1 MTQSTIQPDS
11 LFQKGT
17 SGEYY
22 LQVKSVT
29 AISGKYEYL
38 LMDADLHEYKA
49 TASVLYPVGKL
60 LLCMVRFKLNKKIG
74 QLLIEK
80 VGICSEQSLM
90 PQPNIKESIRREA
103 KKDDANMKLSEMEQA
118 KRASLVDDVKRLI
131 EARENGQTNGKLK
144 SEITR
149 LYQII
154 VEDKL
159 QEVVVEGC
167 GRDSLKKLFGMAR
180 SIRRKEKKKKD
191 KQWLSGKSDS
201 QEKKLDNT
209 LRNKW
214 LRWFIG
220 MYGLNGK
227 YDMEK
232 QMYNAIQKSAYYL
245 NFVELQNE
253 CSTDAQ
259 FYQNGLACCYKIAI
273 NLKIY
278 KPAPKRRKRTQNS
291 NSITGSPHI
300 TRKDWGSAYRPA
312 RG

>member
-1 MTQSTIQPDS
+1 MNNSVTQPDS

-22 LQVKSVT
+22 LLVKSVT
-29 AISGKYEYL
+29 EISGKFEYL
-38 LMDADLHEYKA
+38 LMDADYHEYKA
-49 TASVLYPVGKL
+49 ISSIQYPVGKL
-60 LLCMVRFKLNKKIG
+60 LLCMVRFKLNKKKG
-74 QLLIEK
+74 RLLIEK

-90 PQPNIKESIRREA
+90 LQPKTKESVHREA
-103 KKDDANMKLSEMEQA
+103 KKDDANLKLSETEQA
-118 KRASLVDDVKRLI
+118 RRATLIEDVKKLI
-131 EARENGQTNGKLK
+131 EARESGQTNAQLK
-144 SEITR
+144 SEVMR
-149 LYQII
+149 LHQII
-154 VEDKL
+154 VDGHL
-159 QEVVVEGC
+159 QDLVIEEC
-167 GRDSLKKLFGMAR
+167 GEESLKKLFGMAR

-209 LRNKW
+209 LRKKW

-227 YDMEK
+227 CDMEK
-232 QMYNAIQKSAYYL
+232 QMYDAIQKSAYYL

-253 CSTDAQ
+253 CDNDAQ
-259 FYQNGLACCYKIAI
+259 FYQNGLARCYKIAI

-278 KPAPKRRKRTQNS
+278 KPAPKRKKRTQSS
-291 NSITGSPHI
+291 NNITGSPHI
-300 TRKDWGSAYRPA
+300 IRKDWGSAYRPG